1 MNKIITNLIQI
12 AYDIMKNEPNFIEI
26 DKKLTQI
33 EKEMNK
39 NQTKSSN
46 YDIIIIETKKK
57 LMSFTEILR

>member
-33 EKEMNK
+33 EKEMNE

-46 YDIIIIETKKK
+46 YDIIIIEKEKKI
-57 LMSFTEILR
+57 T

>member
-1 MNKIITNLIQI
+1 MNKIITNLIEI

-33 EKEMNK
+33 EKEMNE

-46 YDIIIIETKKK
+46 YDIIIIEAKKN
-57 LMSFTEILR
+57 

>member
-33 EKEMNK
+33 EKEMSE

-46 YDIIIIETKKK
+46 YDIIIIEKRK
-57 LMSFTEILR
+57 EIT